1 MTHRTKNLTRRE
13 FLRGGAAL
21 GAGLTVMRAFG
32 KAGPDGVPAETS
44 SGMPMITLGGFRV
57 SRLILGSN
65 PFWGFWHGN
74 PRKPK
79 PFTRE
84 GRKAVMEAAAGQGL
98 TAIWTPGYNEWIALW
113 NEYKDKGGKLE
124 TWIGQPDGYEG
135 VSLEDQITACAK
147 NGGSAVCVQGE
158 NVDAAVKAG
167 DFDRVKRWLGLI
179 RGYGMPAGL
188 ASHMP
193 GTILKL
199 EDLNLPVDFYH
210 LTLGVPNSFE
220 NEDRERTLETI
231 RQIDK
236 PMVVFKVIGA
246 GRFNP
251 QVDLPYVLKTI
262 RRKDGLCIGV
272 DNPDQLAENAE
283 LVRRLTHESA
293 S

>member
-1 MTHRTKNLTRRE
+1 MNKDLTRRDFIRE
-13 FLRGGAAL
+13 GTAL
-21 GAGLTVMRAFG
+21 GAGLAVMRAFG
-32 KAGPDGVPAETS
+32 KSGPDPDPETTS

-79 PFTRE
+79 PYTQE
-84 GRKAVMEAAAGQGL
+84 GRKAVMDSAAGLGI
-98 TAIWTPGYNEWIALW
+98 TAIWTPGYKEWVALW
-113 NEYKDKGGKLE
+113 NEYKDNGGKLE
-124 TWIGQPDGYEG
+124 TWIGQPDGYQG

-147 NGGSAVCVQGE
+147 NGGKAVCVQGE
-158 NVDAAVKAG
+158 NVDSAVKNG
-167 DFDRVKRWLGLI
+167 EFDKLKRWLGLI
-179 RGYGMPAGL
+179 RDYGMPAGL

-220 NEDRERTLETI
+220 NGDRERTLETI
-231 RQIDK
+231 RRIDK
-236 PMVVFKVIGA
+236 PMVAFKVIGA

-251 QVDLPYVLKTI
+251 KIDLPYVLKTI
-262 RRKDGLCIGV
+262 RRKDGLCMGV
-272 DNPDQLAENAE
+272 DNPNQLAENAD
-283 LVRRLTHESA
+283 LVRSLTR
-293 S
+293 